1 MNGARWDYSEKGFR
15 EGWTLFFRLEGKNG
29 IDLAGQKVGRVVE
42 RGGGRLGG
50 R

>member
-1 MNGARWDYSEKGFR
+1 MELGGIILKRVLEKDGP
-15 EGWTLFFRLEGKNG
+15 FFRLEGKNG